1 MIFNP
6 RQDISHGLVVLT
18 RCAGPTLRADHILC
32 MPHTGGGAG
41 HGNVHHYTL
50 ISNAPQLINN
60 NSQSGKLH
68 QPRLDPPHLTVN
80 RRWSLRPRA
89 NIHYCFP
96 KGQNVGSRQ
105 ILHAKMFVYVC
116 AMRRHNAH
124 WVVRPTSQL
133 REGGGSAGLMCLLTS
148 HSPLPVTTCQNISQL
163 PHRLAQNFRTFLWSL
178 LSHFD
183 LKMLKKV
190 FFVLRVP

>member
-133 REGGGSAGLMCLLTS
+133 REGHGGREEG
-148 HSPLPVTTCQNISQL
+148 
-163 PHRLAQNFRTFLWSL
+163 
-178 LSHFD
+178 
-183 LKMLKKV
+183 
-190 FFVLRVP
+190 VLD